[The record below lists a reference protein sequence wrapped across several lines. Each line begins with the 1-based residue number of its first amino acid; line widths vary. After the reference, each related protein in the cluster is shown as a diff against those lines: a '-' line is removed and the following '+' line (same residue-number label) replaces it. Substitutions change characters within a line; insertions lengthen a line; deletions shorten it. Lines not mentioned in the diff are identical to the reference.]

1 LQSQGAGFLLLEGE
15 FAFQPAKL
23 SILSWSDGRFGE
35 LLLSKNE
42 NLAPFCGEKTCESRH
57 LLAFFRVSRKTPF
70 LVLVRKLLIVKT
82 VWVLKNSYLG
92 T

>member
-23 SILSWSDGRFGE
+23 SILSWSDGRIDE

-42 NLAPFCGEKTCESRH
+42 NLAPFCGK
-57 LLAFFRVSRKTPF
+57 KD
-70 LVLVRKLLIVKT
+70 VRKSPFACLLSCFQKNDIFRPRQKVT
-82 VWVLKNSYLG
+82 NWKNSLG

>member
-1 LQSQGAGFLLLEGE
+1 LQSQGAGFLLSEGE

-42 NLAPFCGEKTCESRH
+42 NLAPFCGEKD
-57 LLAFFRVSRKTPF
+57 
-70 LVLVRKLLIVKT
+70 VRK
-82 VWVLKNSYLG
+82 SPFACPPSCF
-92 T
+92 